1 MEIENEVYMIFSC
14 DKYENIRRKTLN
26 DKNELDNINFQT
38 RNKIE
43 KLKLFFAKGSSG
55 SFLYT
60 VLGESLWIEE
70 IFREKKKKLGKL
82 VMHSIFIV

>member
-1 MEIENEVYMIFSC
+1 MEIENEVHMIFSC

-38 RNKIE
+38 RNKTE

-60 VLGESLWIEE
+60 VVGESLWIEE
-70 IFREKKKKLGKL
+70 IFGEKKKKLGKL

>member
-55 SFLYT
+55 PFLYT
-60 VLGESLWIEE
+60 VLGESL
-70 IFREKKKKLGKL
+70 
-82 VMHSIFIV
+82 